1 MKKIIYIVITMFLAN
16 ICLSQTYK
24 NYTLSDIG
32 YIYIPQ
38 NMELRSNNLNSDI
51 DNVVKNYSNNR
62 IVFQQK
68 GLNNIKQNNS
78 TYARIILKTD
88 IGNYGDYNKL
98 TTPLQVSQNE
108 LNEINNYFKGMM
120 ISNFIGTSMKL
131 VKWYG
136 TSIVQVNG
144 MSALKISYLRQLKNN
159 PYVVVSMYQFFNN
172 DRIHTLT
179 LSYRQ
184 SEKTIWQQLLSK
196 ALNSFTITN
205 IR

>member
-1 MKKIIYIVITMFLAN
+1 MFLAN